1 MKLAGANPSAPH
13 HGRHS
18 GVAVVGG
25 GRQHRTVSGHS
36 GITVNEVHPRGG
48 VVAVQKWAIAFDVE
62 GCPTH
67 VRNSLVGVDPEPFN
81 GTLEQSQASFIS
93 FIAAFEQQLKS

>member
-1 MKLAGANPSAPH
+1 MKLAGTDPSAPH
-13 HGRHS
+13 HCCDG
-18 GVAVVGG
+18 GVAVGGG
-25 GRQHRTVSGHS
+25 GRQHRAVQGNS
-36 GITVNEVHPRGG
+36 GITVHEIHPRGG

-81 GTLEQSQASFIS
+81 GTLEQSKASFIS